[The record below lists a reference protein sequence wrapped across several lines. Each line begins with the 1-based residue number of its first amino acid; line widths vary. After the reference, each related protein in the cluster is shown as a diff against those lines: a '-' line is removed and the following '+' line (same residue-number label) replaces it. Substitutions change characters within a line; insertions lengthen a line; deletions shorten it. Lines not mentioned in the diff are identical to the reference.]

1 MNERSRIGFP
11 NRRRN
16 EEMRPKWNQ
25 FSILG
30 ALVGTSILAVL
41 FWLVPPLLVPK
52 TELTGKVTLDGKPL
66 ADGVLTLLPQQAGT
80 RQPIQLDIANGV
92 YAIFGGLEPG
102 NYVVKI
108 NASTLQGKLSVELI
122 PEKYN
127 RNSALHIVLR
137 TGHNIVD
144 FDLVSD

>member
-1 MNERSRIGFP
+1 MNEGSKPGIAHRP
-11 NRRRN
+11 RN
-16 EEMRPKWNQ
+16 VGRRPKWNQ

-30 ALVGTSILAVL
+30 ALVGTSIMAVL

-80 RQPIQLDIANGV
+80 QQPIQLDIANGV
-92 YAIFGGLEPG
+92 YAIFGGLKPG
-102 NYVVKI
+102 DYVVKI
-108 NASTLQGKLSVELI
+108 NASRLQGKLSVELI